1 MLDLLKETEEEKYDA
16 AVQTVKVIRR
26 LLPGLTEI
34 MKQYLKWLQRQ
45 LERQKVESRKVAE
58 ELQTLSVQI
67 KNKIH
72 QLMGIGQ
79 NQAALGVANQ
89 LLALTPNDAELQQLI
104 ERLQN

>member
-1 MLDLLKETEEEKYDA
+1 
-16 AVQTVKVIRR
+16 
-26 LLPGLTEI
+26 

>member
-1 MLDLLKETEEEKYDA
+1 M
-16 AVQTVKVIRR
+16 
-26 LLPGLTEI
+26 
-34 MKQYLKWLQRQ
+34 
-45 LERQKVESRKVAE
+45 ESRKVAE